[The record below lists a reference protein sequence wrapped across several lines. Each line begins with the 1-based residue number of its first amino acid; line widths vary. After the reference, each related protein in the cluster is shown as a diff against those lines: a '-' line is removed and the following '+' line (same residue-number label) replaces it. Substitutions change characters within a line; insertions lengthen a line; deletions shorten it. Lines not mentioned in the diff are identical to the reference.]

1 MGILQSLP
9 GNIGTTVSKGMG
21 NYLES
26 SDFFDC
32 KRYEISFRCTVQTE
46 EEYYPITGIYNK
58 QESIQGWKWD
68 RSIAQDLRERSRS
81 INTSIGAHYNYEEG
95 LVADDWVSATSGGL
109 EVVDIKERQL
119 KNKRLGWFPVINT
132 GVYEVFGYEKPL
144 YADLSSCEM
153 LEETTKNLNQLVDK
167 GSISICLYKRDNN
180 FINIPFIKYKYSAS
194 LIEAYSFKLTQTSIE
209 VDKVAKYS
217 IGKKD
222 LQEPDCHYEYLGL
235 FNAQRDIAYTRF
247 FPVKDISLFLKLTG
261 ESYIKLTKVNSFSKN
276 SNEIQYILERE
287 TGKILFNNNPVTS
300 KIVKSVDVDNGIIE
314 FYESLED
321 IEDKGIVSAYNYI
334 KDSNYRILIN
344 EAISNITKNQ
354 KLIFDSSCKYE
365 EGELYA
371 AYDAVPRLEYNIK
384 SCGILSSNKDVKPYA
399 SLEGRGIISLRV
411 NERHISKITL
421 SCDKEAIGD
430 FKYKTLYV
438 GNDSTILTAK
448 VEDSAGNLIEEAQ
461 VFFESDTGVFDSF
474 NTSVA
479 KQTNLAGECFV
490 NFSMPQVSNVLNEL
504 VSGGSNEITL
514 TRNFDPNIDLE
525 DITVF
530 QILKTDPF
538 YGSLGTKYN
547 ILTYSSNY
555 IDTTDPILNS
565 EEYITYQTNRPEDEY
580 YADNDTCQK
589 LYSNYGLA
597 IVSFI
602 SGFGSTIKKKYII
615 ENIINNRIYLN
626 KDLAFSTSVVGIT
639 IFKRGELQFNPSKD
653 NWMQRLV
660 YYKDGESFKKVKA
673 TSINDSKVILNKDLP
688 ISNLNSAN
696 NIIAG
701 YKVYYPQYTTLRVY
715 AVDPGSGNKIYSN
728 AINILTDFPGYL
740 KGVDGFRLK
749 GVGSENESG
758 LSGSNFITVNPADE
772 YQLNFLIEV

>member
-1 MGILQSLP
+1 MGIVQSLP
-9 GNIGTTVSKGMG
+9 GKIGTVTKAMG
-21 NYLES
+21 NYLEP

-32 KRYEISFRCTVQTE
+32 KRYKISFRCTVQTE

-119 KNKRLGWFPVINT
+119 RNKRLGWFPVINT

-144 YADLSSCEM
+144 YGDLSSCEI
-153 LEETTKNLNQLVDK
+153 LYFKNQYLNQLVDK

-180 FINIPFIKYKYSAS
+180 FINIPFIKYKYNAS
-194 LIEAYSFKLTQTSIE
+194 LNEAYSFKLTGTGIQ

-217 IGKKD
+217 IGEKG
-222 LQEPDCHYEYLGL
+222 LQKPDCHYEYLGL
-235 FNAQRDIAYTRF
+235 FNPQRDIAYTRF
-247 FPVKDISLFLKLTG
+247 FPVKDISLFLKKT
-261 ESYIKLTKVNSFSKN
+261 ERSYIKLTKVNSFSKN

-287 TGKILFNNNPVTS
+287 TGKILFNNNAVTS
-300 KIVKSVDVDNGIIE
+300 KIVKSVDLNNGIIE

-321 IEDKGIVSAYNYI
+321 IEDKGVVNGYNYI
-334 KDSNYRILIN
+334 KDSNYRILIAEYLN
-344 EAISNITKNQ
+344 NINLNQ
-354 KLIFDSSCKYE
+354 KLTFDSSCKYK

-371 AYDAVPRLEYNIK
+371 AYDAVPRIEYNIK
-384 SCGILSSNKDVKPYA
+384 SSGVLSSNKDVKPYA

-504 VSGGSNEITL
+504 VTGGSNEITL
-514 TRNFDPNIDLE
+514 TRNFDPNINLE

-547 ILTYSSNY
+547 VSTFGSNY
-555 IDTTDPILNS
+555 IDTTEPILNS

-597 IVSFI
+597 IVTFI
-602 SGFGSTIKKKYII
+602 NSSNFIIKKKYII
-615 ENIINNRIYLN
+615 ENIINNRIFLN
-626 KDLAFSTSVVGIT
+626 KNLGLSLTVISVN

-660 YYKDGESFKKVKA
+660 YYREGEAFKKVKA
-673 TSINDSKVILNKDLP
+673 TSISGSKVTLNKELP
-688 ISNLNSAN
+688 VSNLNSAN

-740 KGVDGFRLK
+740 KGVDGFRLNSD
-749 GVGSENESG
+749 GSENESG